1 MFDKKST
8 AAAAG
13 QRLLALKQGKWSMAN
28 FSMLSSTLAEQMKW
42 GEKPLK
48 SALLTNII
56 DELKNEL
63 MLCELPSSLVALMTL
78 CIRVDNRVRA
88 HWSSHAPSRYEPLG
102 LHGAST
108 AACGL
113 RESEASEE
121 E

>member
-13 QRLLALKQGKWSMAN
+13 QRLLALKQGKRSMAN

-42 GEKPLK
+42 GE
-48 SALLTNII
+48 TNII

-63 MLCELPSSLVALMTL
+63 MLCELPSSLDALMTL
-78 CIRVDNRVRA
+78 CIQVDNRVRA

>member
-13 QRLLALKQGKWSMAN
+13 QRLLALKQGKRSMAN

-42 GEKPLK
+42 GE
-48 SALLTNII
+48 TNII

-63 MLCELPSSLVALMTL
+63 MLCELPSSLDALMTL

-121 E
+121 EE